1 MSERMMDAISRAKS
15 RRDGDIGNMPDTDAS
30 DNLGREVVEPGE
42 SVTAR
47 TNHSDAA
54 VEAPLTPAKRR
65 QPSDRS
71 ALLDFSYTR
80 TRQVQ
85 VDEELLKKNRVISGV
100 KDDERAEIFRQLRS
114 QVLQQMRTNDWSTL
128 AITSPRENAG
138 KTLTAVNLAISLSQE
153 VNQTVLLVDLDLR
166 KPSVH
171 ETFGVERTQG
181 LVDCMQGHAAIEDV
195 LFNPGYPRLTV
206 LPGNEL
212 GVHSSEL
219 LTSPKMRSLI
229 DEITHRY
236 DDRLILFDLPPLL
249 RNDDALVFAPLVDSV
264 MLVLEAGA
272 DASEEVQRS
281 MRLLQGSNLLGTVL
295 NKFK

>member
-1 MSERMMDAISRAKS
+1 MNERMMDAISRAKS
-15 RRDGDIGNMPDTDAS
+15 RREGDIGNMPEAGAQTQSA
-30 DNLGREVVEPGE
+30 EVGKANEVIESKPATMSEEPIG
-42 SVTAR
+42 S
-47 TNHSDAA
+47 
-54 VEAPLTPAKRR
+54 PAKSKSSN
-65 QPSDRS
+65 QS
-71 ALLDFSYTR
+71 ASLDFSYSQ
-80 TRQVQ
+80 TRQVSL
-85 VDEELLKKNRVISGV
+85 DEDVLKQNRVVSGF
-100 KDDERAEIFRQLRS
+100 KHDERAEVFRQLRS
-114 QVLQQMRTNDWSTL
+114 QVLQQMRANDWSTL

-171 ETFGVERTQG
+171 STFGVECSQG
-181 LVDCMQGHAAIEDV
+181 LVDCMQGHADIEDV
-195 LFNPGYPRLTV
+195 LFNPSYPRLTV

-236 DDRLILFDLPPLL
+236 DDRLIIFDLPPLL
-249 RNDDALVFAPLVDSV
+249 RNDDALVFAPLVDCV
-264 MLVLEAGA
+264 MLVVEAGEN
-272 DASEEVQRS
+272 ASEEVQRS